1 MSVSVKTQAM
11 FWGGALALFFAFV
24 WMFKPVLTPFIL
36 GIAIAYLLEPLVRLL
51 HKIGIKRW
59 LASLIMLIL
68 FFVLLSL
75 IIAFVGPPA
84 YRELSELIREIPEY
98 SKALIS
104 MSIPYIEMMQ
114 AKLGFNGM
122 DQFKTLLQDNSDKI
136 FKTGTGVL
144 AGLATGGQLFMSFV
158 TIMILSPIVAFFMM
172 REWPKATAYV
182 EGLYPE
188 RHAATIKDL
197 LKKIDVKIAGFVR
210 GQLMVAFV
218 LGLVYAIVLSIAGLN
233 YGFLIGI
240 GAGLVGIIPLV
251 GSTLGLIV
259 SVVVAWLQSGGELS
273 FVGMIAAIFVV
284 GQILEGNVLS
294 PKLIGDSVGLHPLWI
309 LFALMAGG
317 SLYGIAG
324 MLLAVPVTA
333 SAGVLIGYAIEQYKE
348 SKLYRDTRSVA
359 KSVPE
364 KGSG

>member
-1 MSVSVKTQAM
+1 MAVSIKTQAM

-24 WMFKPVLTPFIL
+24 WAFKGVLTPFIL

-59 LASLIMLIL
+59 LASLLMLVL
-68 FFVLLSL
+68 FFITLAL
-75 IIAFVGPPA
+75 IFVFIGPPV
-84 YRELSELIREIPEY
+84 YRELTELVRKIPDY
-98 SKALIS
+98 AQQLVTMS
-104 MSIPYIEMMQ
+104 MPYIETVQ
-114 AKLGFNGM
+114 AKMGFNGV
-122 DQFKTLLQDNSDKI
+122 DQFKTLLQENAGKI
-136 FKTGTGVL
+136 FKAGTGVL
-144 AGLATGGQLFMSFV
+144 AGLATGGQLFMSFM
-158 TIMILSPIVAFFMM
+158 TIILLSPIVAFFMM

-188 RHAATIKDL
+188 SHAATIKSL
-197 LKKIDVKIAGFVR
+197 LKKIDLKIAGFVR

-218 LGLVYAIVLSIAGLN
+218 LGIVYAVVLSIAGLD

-240 GAGLVGIIPLV
+240 CAGLAGIIPLV

-259 SVVVAWLQSGGELS
+259 SVVVAWLQSGGDLG
-273 FVGMIAAIFVV
+273 FVGMIAAIFIV
-284 GQILEGNVLS
+284 GQVLEGNVLS

-317 SLYGIAG
+317 SLFGIAG

-333 SAGVLIGYAIEQYKE
+333 SAGVLIGYAIDQYKD
-348 SKLYRDTRSVA
+348 SKLYRDPRAVT
-359 KSVPE
+359 KSVLE